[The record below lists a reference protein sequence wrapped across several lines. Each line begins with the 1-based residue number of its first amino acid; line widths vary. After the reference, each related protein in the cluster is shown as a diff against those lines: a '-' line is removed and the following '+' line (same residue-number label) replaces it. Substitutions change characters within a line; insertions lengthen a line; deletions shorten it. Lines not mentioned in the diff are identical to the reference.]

1 MSYTVLGVY
10 DFQMLLSDA
19 SLIPYVKNPGRA
31 SLGTLISSHLVC
43 CKGSRETNSSCG
55 LNLPAWLLLFDMR
68 YNTTR

>member
-31 SLGTLISSHLVC
+31 FFAGHPGLV
-43 CKGSRETNSSCG
+43 
-55 LNLPAWLLLFDMR
+55 
-68 YNTTR
+68 